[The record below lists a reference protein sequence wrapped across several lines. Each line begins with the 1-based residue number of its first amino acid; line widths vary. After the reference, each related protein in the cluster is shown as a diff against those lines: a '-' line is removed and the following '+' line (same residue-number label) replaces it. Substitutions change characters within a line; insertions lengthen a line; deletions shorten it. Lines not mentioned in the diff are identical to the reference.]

1 MKINKKEKGDIV
13 LDIVLPK
20 KTGEKKDEIKEKLDY
35 LGLNLEDAKN
45 QFENYEPLK
54 FRVPKFYD
62 EKQYR
67 QYRYIPIKDIQILLT
82 PTNRLDDI
90 QEKYKKASP
99 LSEYLDTE
107 DEKNFIKH
115 ATFLRMLK
123 ELKVEEVESVQ
134 EEQTKLNK
142 KIPFKVKFEGNYLWQ
157 IYYAEDTDQ
166 YFMLVPTED
175 TDYSTF
181 FFLLKKQLEKKKTGK
196 IFVPI
201 RNVTYSNTYYKKSEF
216 EDLENYLWL
225 FTKDWPLIYE
235 VYDKSEKLT
244 IHIVGETEVYGK
256 IRSPYKIKISS
267 LVEATQFYKLLK
279 AMFILQTELPH
290 YFEFTTN
297 ITKGG
302 ELEFYNNDYKLE
314 YENIA
319 EWIND
324 EYEVGIEKQELI
336 GELLEENKKK
346 LDNLK
351 IIATSQ
357 EIEYLAKEKQIS
369 TFLECKKT
377 FFGKF
382 KYYFKYSKKNK
393 KQTMKD
399 NVLEEKEENIAEK
412 STPKTKEEKPKKTKR
427 TLTKKEN
434 YTIEEL
440 IELYKAYELDETELK
455 NILMDVNALKLK
467 NKNMQKKIENATN
480 FIQEIDNHKRSIF
493 EFWKYSNKDEV
504 ASLAEGEEEEVN
516 IIKKVTK
523 VFDYHQDLEDF
534 GNTMDQVERK
544 ALTKSETDS
553 IYLTTTNILPLLN
566 KVKNNEV
573 LPKEIENNLKELKK
587 EAQEENVLHE
597 IEEFDIFGGMSQDA
611 TKVSKIANKN
621 HREIAKD
628 KFNILEI
635 NKNTK
640 QIGYKLALET
650 VVDNIKKA
658 LDKVAIID
666 DLPVYK
672 ILDNEKLN
680 PKDINIFNINPENE
694 IHENIKD
701 KGNKFNL
708 YKINIK
714 RGMNG
719 ISYTNIIFYD
729 NQNKTLPIG
738 QDVSTKI
745 LVDLSKVDLKLIN
758 RTSFKM
764 TEIEDEKDD
773 FSKVNVKTFQV
784 FEYDVILK
792 EDNHRQDENNKQE
805 EKEMKQDEEENDDA
819 K

>member
-1 MKINKKEKGDIV
+1 M
-13 LDIVLPK
+13 PK
-20 KTGEKKDEIKEKLDY
+20 KTGEKIDEIKEKLDY

-67 QYRYIPIKDIQILLT
+67 QYRYVPIKDIQILLT
-82 PTNRLDDI
+82 PTNRMDDI
-90 QEKYKKASP
+90 QEKYKNASP
-99 LSEYLDTE
+99 ISEYLDTE
-107 DEKNFIKH
+107 NEKNYLKH
-115 ATFLRMLK
+115 TTFLKMLK
-123 ELKVEEVESVQ
+123 DLKIEDVEKVQ
-134 EEQTKLNK
+134 EEQTKLTK
-142 KIPFKVKFEGNYLWQ
+142 KIPFKVKYEGNYLWQ

-181 FFLLKKQLEKKKTGK
+181 FFLLKKQLEKRKTGK

-201 RNVTYSNTYYKKSEF
+201 RNLSYSNTYLKKTEF
-216 EDLENYLWL
+216 EDIENYLWL

-235 VYDKSEKLT
+235 VYDKSEKLS
-244 IHIVGETEVYGK
+244 IHIVGETEVYGS
-256 IRSPYKIKISS
+256 IRSPYKIKLSS
-267 LVEATQFYKLLK
+267 LVEANQFYKLLK

-290 YFEFTTN
+290 YFEFRTN

-302 ELEFYNNDYKLE
+302 ELEFYNNDYKIE

-324 EYEVGIEKQELI
+324 EYEVGLEKQKLI

-351 IIATSQ
+351 IIAASQ

-369 TFLECKKT
+369 NYLESKRT
-377 FFGKF
+377 IFGKF
-382 KYYFKYSKKNK
+382 KYFFKYSKKNK
-393 KQTMKD
+393 KSTLKEKASKIEED
-399 NVLEEKEENIAEK
+399 AKPSEENTNEEKKN
-412 STPKTKEEKPKKTKR
+412 
-427 TLTKKEN
+427 TKKEIQKKDK

-440 IELYKAYELDETELK
+440 IQLYKEYQLNETELK

-467 NKNMQKKIENATN
+467 NKNMAKKIENATN

-523 VFDYHQDLEDF
+523 VFDYREDLENF

-553 IYLTTTNILPLLN
+553 IYLTTTNIFPLLN

-573 LPKEIENNLKELKK
+573 LPKEIENHLKELKK
-587 EAQEENVLHE
+587 EAQEENVLNE

-658 LDKVAIID
+658 LDKVVIID

-672 ILDNEKLN
+672 IIDSEKLDAKN
-680 PKDINIFNINPENE
+680 FNIFNINPENE
-694 IHENIKD
+694 IHEKLKD
-701 KGNKFNL
+701 KGNKFQL
-708 YKINIK
+708 YKINVK

-738 QDVSTKI
+738 QDISTKI
-745 LVDLSKVDLKLIN
+745 LVDLSNVDLKLIH

-773 FSKVNVKTFQV
+773 FSKVNVKTINV
-784 FEYDVILK
+784 MEYDAILK
-792 EDNHRQDENNKQE
+792 EQEKQT
-805 EKEMKQDEEENDDA
+805 EKEEENKEDVSEE